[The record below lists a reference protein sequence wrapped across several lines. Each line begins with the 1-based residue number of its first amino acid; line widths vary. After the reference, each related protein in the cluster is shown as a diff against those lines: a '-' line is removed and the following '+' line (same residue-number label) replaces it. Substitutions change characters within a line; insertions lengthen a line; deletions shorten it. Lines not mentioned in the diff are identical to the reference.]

1 MKAFE
6 WDENK
11 NRKNQQKHNIS
22 FEQASGVFE
31 DENRLQYAVESKDE
45 IRYITIG
52 KVLKVIITVVYTIRD
67 FAFRLISA
75 RPARKDERERY
86 IANSLSKQDEAY
98 DQKKNPSP

>member
-11 NRKNQQKHNIS
+11 NRKNQQKHNLS

-67 FAFRLISA
+67 FAFFIAVHFYFTGSSLKIGK
-75 RPARKDERERY
+75 KDLKH
-86 IANSLSKQDEAY
+86 A
-98 DQKKNPSP
+98 

>member
-1 MKAFE
+1 MKEFE

-11 NRKNQQKHNIS
+11 NRKNQKKHNLS
-22 FEQASGVFE
+22 FEHSSKVFE
-31 DENRLQYAVESKDE
+31 DENRLQYTVESKGE
-45 IRYITIG
+45 TRYITIG
-52 KVLKVIITVVYTIRD
+52 KVLKVIITVVYTIRN

-98 DQKKNPSP
+98 DQKKDPST

>member
-1 MKAFE
+1 MKEFE

-11 NRKNQQKHNIS
+11 NRKNQKKHNLS
-22 FEQASGVFE
+22 FEDSSKVFE
-31 DENRLQYAVESKDE
+31 DENRLQYTVESKGE
-45 IRYITIG
+45 TRYITIG